1 MQPPVLP
8 EETNPPPEYCVSA
21 LLRRFDFI
29 TDIMASRHYSA
40 GVDVYYSYRS
50 TAFDHSQWVH
60 RSGLVFIQVLED
72 GVTLAWLT
80 NRLASTRQ
88 MASTDRSG
96 ERPAERTDRLCQN
109 VENFCTN
116 PVALN
121 AFWKETREAWME
133 KFASEQA
140 QHNSEGQNLES

>member
-1 MQPPVLP
+1 VLP

-21 LLRRFDFI
+21 LLRKFDFI
-29 TDIMASRHYSA
+29 PDIMASRHYPA
-40 GVDVYYSYRS
+40 GVDVYYSYRF

-96 ERPAERTDRLCQN
+96 ERPAERTDRLCRD

-133 KFASEQA
+133 KFEAR
-140 QHNSEGQNLES
+140 HNPGG

>member
-1 MQPPVLP
+1 MLP
-8 EETNPPPEYCVSA
+8 EETNPRPEYCVSA
-21 LLRRFDFI
+21 LLRKFDFI
-29 TDIMASRHYSA
+29 LDIMASRHYPA
-40 GVDVYYSYRS
+40 NVDVFYSYRS

-60 RSGLVFIQVLED
+60 RSGLAFIQVLED

-96 ERPAERTDRLCQN
+96 EGPAERVDRLCEK
-109 VENFCTN
+109 VDNFCTN

-140 QHNSEGQNLES
+140 QHNPS